1 MIVILI
7 DHQGNREMIK
17 EVPIETTQDI
27 ITVMHSLHLQVK
39 KKIYH
44 VLFAI
49 HKPENNVT
57 IVLICPVY

>member
-39 KKIYH
+39 KKI
-44 VLFAI
+44 
-49 HKPENNVT
+49 
-57 IVLICPVY
+57 